1 LSPTPKSVQIA
12 IYGWALTHTRGLYQF
27 TMTVKDYY
35 SILGVSRSASAEDI
49 KKSYRK
55 LALKYHPDRNPGNRD
70 AESRFKEINE
80 AYAVLS
86 NIEKK
91 KQYDTFGAEGFQRR
105 FSQEDIFRGFD
116 MGSIFR
122 EFGFGA
128 GSQNIFTNFFTGT
141 EGGKGQFNSFNRP
154 NPFKCQGQGFDPYDT
169 EKRKDIYY
177 ELHLD
182 LEDLTADRQKTISY
196 DREGRTEKISV
207 KVPAGIADGQKLRLH
222 GKGHGGFNGSRA
234 GDLYIVIRVN
244 KHGLFR
250 RENDDIY
257 VKKEI
262 RFSEAALG
270 GELEVPTIY
279 GNNLKVKI
287 APGTQTN
294 SRLRLKGYGLP
305 HMRGGGKGDAYV
317 EINVKVP
324 EILSDKQRLAVEG
337 IAAAGL

>member
-1 LSPTPKSVQIA
+1 
-12 IYGWALTHTRGLYQF
+12 
-27 TMTVKDYY
+27 MTVKDYY

-122 EFGFGA
+122 EFGFGG
-128 GSQNIFTNFFTGT
+128 GSQNIFTNLFTGP
-141 EGGKGQFNSFNRP
+141 GGAQGQFNSYKRP
-154 NPFKCQGQGFDPYDT
+154 NPFKSQGRGFEPHET
-169 EKRKDIYY
+169 AKVKDVYY

-196 DREGRTEKISV
+196 DCDGRSEKISV
-207 KVPAGIADGQKLRLH
+207 KVPAGISDGQKLRLH
-222 GKGHGGFNGSRA
+222 GKGHAGPNGGRP
-234 GDLYIVIRVN
+234 GDLYIVIRIN
-244 KHGLFR
+244 SHGIFR
-250 RENDDIY
+250 REHDDIY

-262 RFSEAALG
+262 RFSEALLG

-279 GNNLKVKI
+279 GNRLKVKI
-287 APGTQTN
+287 APGTQNN
-294 SRLRLKGYGLP
+294 SRLRLKEYGLP

-317 EINVKVP
+317 EISVKVP
-324 EILSDKQRLAVEG
+324 EILSDKQRLAVEA